1 MGITGV
7 TPPAGWWV
15 AVATGLFALLV
26 SVSAVLPRVSWTR
39 RLTFGLN
46 VLSTAVHEGGHALV
60 CCVTGGGVRVIQID
74 SPDSG
79 ATRFWH
85 HSPFSVGLTALAGY
99 AMPPLAGLGAASL
112 LVRGHAPMVLALT
125 VAAMLLFLLVTRDL
139 LTLVVVVGIG
149 AVAGGALYWGPAL
162 LQQVVAYAEA
172 WMLLFGEAAGV
183 WTLVRIRVRGVV
195 GSDDA
200 AVLRALTHVPGVV
213 WILAWTAL
221 IVWCVVTAAP
231 MLLA

>member
-1 MGITGV
+1 MGITAV

-15 AVATGLFALLV
+15 SVATSLFALLV
-26 SVSAVLPRVSWTR
+26 SVSALLPRVSWTR
-39 RLTFGLN
+39 RITFGLN

-60 CCVTGGGVRVIQID
+60 CCVTGGGVRVIRVD

-79 ATRFWH
+79 VTRFWH
-85 HSPFSVGLTALAGY
+85 HSQFSVLLTTLAGY
-99 AMPPLAGLGAASL
+99 AMPPLAGLGAAAL

-139 LTLVVVVGIG
+139 LTLAVVVGIG
-149 AVAGGALYWGPAL
+149 AVAGGALYWGPVL

-172 WMLLFGEAAGV
+172 WMLLFGEAPGV
-183 WTLVRIRVRGVV
+183 WVLVHLRIWGTV
-195 GSDDA
+195 GKDDA
-200 AVLRALTHVPGVV
+200 EQLRAQTHVPGVV
-213 WILAWTAL
+213 WIVGWSAL

>member
-1 MGITGV
+1 MGITAV

-15 AVATGLFALLV
+15 SVATSLFALLV
-26 SVSAVLPRVSWTR
+26 SVSALLPRVSWTR
-39 RLTFGLN
+39 RITFGLN

-60 CCVTGGGVRVIQID
+60 SCVTGGGVWLVQVFT
-74 SPDSG
+74 PDSG
-79 ATRFWH
+79 VAYTWRR
-85 HSPFSVGLTALAGY
+85 SRLSSVLSALAGY

-125 VAAMLLFLLVTRDL
+125 VAAMLLLLVVTRDL
-139 LTLVVVVGIG
+139 ITLATVVGIG
-149 AVAGGALYWGPAL
+149 GVAAGALYWGPVL

-172 WMLLFGEAAGV
+172 WMLLFGEAPGLWAIV
-183 WTLVRIRVRGVV
+183 ANRLRGVA
-195 GSDDA
+195 GQDDA
-200 AVLRALTHVPGVV
+200 ESLRGETHVPGVV
-213 WILAWTAL
+213 WIAGWSAL